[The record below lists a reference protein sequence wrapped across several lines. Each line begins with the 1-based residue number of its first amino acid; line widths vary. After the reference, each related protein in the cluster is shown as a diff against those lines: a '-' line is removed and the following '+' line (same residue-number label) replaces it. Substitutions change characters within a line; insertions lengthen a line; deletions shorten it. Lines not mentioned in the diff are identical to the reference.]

1 MKNIAVNKYPKKFR
15 NELATAFEQFN
26 LYTLRLEEAYNKLQS
41 RVKEIDKEMEDT
53 NARLKDKVQ
62 ELDSLTKYLNSLLGS
77 IHSGVIAINT
87 KGEITTF
94 NTAAEEILSFSG
106 SCVVGGNIECL
117 YENADGGESLLM
129 EAIKKGQNFINVERK
144 IKTSQGLA
152 RMVESSVSL
161 IKDSQDNIIG
171 AVEVF
176 KDLSKIRDLEMRLR
190 KADKLAAIG
199 AMAASIAHEI
209 RNPLNGI
216 EGFSALLARD
226 FDDSDPRKK
235 LVKNII
241 QGTKNLNKTVTE
253 LLVFARPVRLSLMN
267 SRISEILDRTL
278 FFIKED
284 MNRNGIDTIS
294 IHKEYGADD
303 YCLKCDAEKLQQVFL
318 NLCLNAIQSMTCGG
332 HLTVFTRTI
341 EGENDNGVVQIGIKD
356 TGVGIKK
363 EVVRKIFD
371 LFFTTKQDG
380 TGIGLAIVN
389 KIIEAHNGKIFV
401 ESEEGK
407 GTTFYINLPINSHDY
422 MDSYSNFV
430 PEEEALA
437 MQFA

>member
-77 IHSGVIAINT
+77 IHSGVIAINV

-144 IKTSQGLA
+144 IKTSQGLT
-152 RMVESSVSL
+152 RMLESSVSL

-226 FDDSDPRKK
+226 FEDSDPRKK

-303 YCLKCDAEKLQQVFL
+303 YYLKCDAEKLQQVFL

-341 EGENDNGVVQIGIKD
+341 EGENDNGVIQVGIKD

-389 KIIEAHNGKIFV
+389 KIIEAHNGKIYV

-407 GTTFYINLPINSHDY
+407 GTTFYINLPINSRDY
-422 MDSYSNFV
+422 MDSYSAFI
-430 PEEEALA
+430 PEEEAFA

>member
-1 MKNIAVNKYPKKFR
+1 MKNIAMNKFPKKFR

-26 LYTLRLEEAYNKLQS
+26 LYTLRLEEAYNQLQTK
-41 RVKEIDKEMEDT
+41 VKEIDKEMEEKNT
-53 NARLKDKVQ
+53 RLKDNVH
-62 ELDSLTKYLNSLLGS
+62 ELGSLTKYLNSLLGS
-77 IHSGVIAINT
+77 IHSGVIAINL
-87 KGEITTF
+87 KGEISTF
-94 NTAAEEILSFSG
+94 NKAAEEILNISG
-106 SCVVGGNIECL
+106 SSVIGKKIECL
-117 YENADGGESLLM
+117 YEKADGGASLLI
-129 EAIKKGQNFINVERK
+129 EALKKGKNFISVERE
-144 IKTSQGLA
+144 IKTSHGLT
-152 RMVESSVSL
+152 RLVESSVSL
-161 IKDSQDNIIG
+161 IKDSQDNTIG

-176 KDLSKIRDLEMRLR
+176 KDLSKIRDLETRLR

-199 AMAASIAHEI
+199 AMAASVAHEI

-226 FDDSDPRKK
+226 FDDADPRKK

-253 LLVFARPVRLSLMN
+253 LLVFARPVKLHLRN
-267 SRISEILDRTL
+267 SSISEILDKTL

-284 MNRNGIDTIS
+284 MKRNGVDNIY
-294 IHKEYGADD
+294 IHKEYNGEDD
-303 YCLKCDAEKLQQVFL
+303 CLKCDSEKLQQAFL

-332 HLTVFTRTI
+332 HLTVFTRAI
-341 EGENDNGVVQIGIKD
+341 EGENDTEVFQIGIKD

-407 GTTFYINLPINSHDY
+407 GTTFYINLPRNSQHY
-422 MDSYSNFV
+422 VDSYSTIV
-430 PEEEALA
+430 PEEETLVTQYA
-437 MQFA
+437 